1 MKTVLKGILNASIL
15 ALLLSLIYCCDDD
28 DEGKGMAGF
37 RKFKGEVVVS
47 PSFTQIGDTVTF
59 DIYRSFDWIHEVNGK
74 IPVLTVSY
82 YLDGVKVAEA
92 TSEDEAA
99 PEDEAAEDTP
109 DPADAAAEAP
119 VPEPEAEAETAPETE
134 PGTAPE
140 TDDPFA
146 DAAALSA
153 APDK

>member
-1 MKTVLKGILNASIL
+1 MKTVLKGIFNASIL
-15 ALLLSLIYCCDDD
+15 SLLLSLIYCCDDD

-92 TSEDEAA
+92 TSEDEKPYA
-99 PEDEAAEDTP
+99 
-109 DPADAAAEAP
+109 
-119 VPEPEAEAETAPETE
+119 VQYVV
-134 PGTAPE
+134 
-140 TDDPFA
+140 TDDLELRTYEVTAHCVSNWENYEIREEITPA
-146 DAAALSA
+146 KLTIT
-153 APDK
+153 K